1 MKKLIGSLLTAVVL
15 VGCTTNPNAMRKS
28 TPEVIYSTKG
38 DAKDIAI
45 CIADGWE
52 TYGVVN
58 QRATKNGYSMTLAIG
73 GKLYYLADIEQDED
87 GITKTKGYKYRI
99 YSLGKHPAFVTIA
112 ECNA

>member
-1 MKKLIGSLLTAVVL
+1 MKKLIGSLLTAAVL

-58 QRATKNGYSMTLAIG
+58 QRQTTNGYSLSLMLN
-73 GKLYYLADIEQDED
+73 GKLQYLADLEQDSD
-87 GITKTKGYKYRI
+87 GITKTKGYKFMVI
-99 YSLGKHPAFVTIA
+99 AIGGDPFLKTIA
-112 ECNA
+112 DCHA